1 MFYLQTYYTT
11 EIQRGLAGVGNYSLR
26 VQYLHAKIPK
36 DEISIPKHLLK
47 PDDIVQHVMGEID
60 TIREDCTTEQD
71 SNADR
76 EKKSDSV
83 ENELVD
89 TDLVDTDVVTTT
101 DTILQSEEVEEGKI
115 VSNENTLQDKDLTQ
129 KSLARLAV
137 ENGHVT
143 FVQQQRAF
151 MVKGTQGTN
160 YAVTLL
166 PKETCQCP
174 STTHCYHIIAAKL
187 FIGDEI
193 DSKTKIVNLRR
204 LNRKNL
210 KRNDKKSGRKKPRA
224 NDYDID
230 VVPAPDSEAVAT
242 EISSPPCSPV
252 SLSPRTPKQL
262 KTPTVKTPCTGK
274 RLRFADKQADI
285 QPISPR
291 FTCPLP
297 VKKRKLSMQNFSDK
311 TPWVSGLTL
320 EHKNKILTNTWLCSD
335 IINTCTDI
343 VQTQFPGIAGFQATT
358 LAPRFNENTKSWTQD
373 FGTFQSKQAPCV
385 QIHHTGKSH
394 WVTSLQQTR
403 DTTVYVLDSLNSLHT
418 ITASLEIQLAAIYG
432 DKKKKL
438 QRENTRSATTIE
450 WK

>member
-1 MFYLQTYYTT
+1 MLKFQ
-11 EIQRGLAGVGNYSLR
+11 
-26 VQYLHAKIPK
+26 K

-89 TDLVDTDVVTTT
+89 TDLVDTDIVTTT

-129 KSLARLAV
+129 KSLARLTV

-187 FIGDEI
+187 FI
-193 DSKTKIVNLRR
+193 
-204 LNRKNL
+204 
-210 KRNDKKSGRKKPRA
+210 
-224 NDYDID
+224 
-230 VVPAPDSEAVAT
+230 
-242 EISSPPCSPV
+242 
-252 SLSPRTPKQL
+252 
-262 KTPTVKTPCTGK
+262 
-274 RLRFADKQADI
+274 
-285 QPISPR
+285 
-291 FTCPLP
+291 
-297 VKKRKLSMQNFSDK
+297 
-311 TPWVSGLTL
+311 
-320 EHKNKILTNTWLCSD
+320 
-335 IINTCTDI
+335 
-343 VQTQFPGIAGFQATT
+343 
-358 LAPRFNENTKSWTQD
+358 
-373 FGTFQSKQAPCV
+373 
-385 QIHHTGKSH
+385 
-394 WVTSLQQTR
+394 
-403 DTTVYVLDSLNSLHT
+403 
-418 ITASLEIQLAAIYG
+418 
-432 DKKKKL
+432 
-438 QRENTRSATTIE
+438 
-450 WK
+450 